1 MVASENRF
9 RPDIE
14 FVDFAEWAA
23 PVGLAGMLEECLAGV
38 VADGRVWESAVD
50 LVIILGERLRVL
62 AGCGETVAE
71 GYGLPLAACGAL
83 VVGRAVEV
91 EVVGRRVEVAA
102 RVAVKLGAVGGV
114 ERGMARPGVVAPVPE
129 PSLGLE
135 CEQVE
140 GVRLSACL
148 DASPAAAVDAL
159 RLAIGVE
166 TVAGLEIHV
175 ALLVALAGFLVIGV
189 AFAAIDRECYLVD
202 L

>member
-14 FVDFAEWAA
+14 FVDVAERAA

-50 LVIILGERLRVL
+50 LVVILGERLRVL
-62 AGCGETVAE
+62 AGCGEAVAE
-71 GYGLPLAACGAL
+71 GYGLPLAACG
-83 VVGRAVEV
+83 VGRAVEV

-114 ERGMARPGVVAPVPE
+114 ERGVARPGVVAPVPE

-140 GVRLSACL
+140 GVRLPACL